1 MAISDWL
8 SLVFI
13 CMLGA
18 MSPGPS
24 LAVVLKHAFNNS
36 AKHAM
41 VASVTHGFGV
51 GLYALASILGLS
63 ILINQHPL
71 VYQIL
76 LGLGALYL
84 VYLAI
89 SLLRSQG
96 GAVTVTTK
104 TSTENYSKAALDGF
118 SIAFFNPKLAIF
130 FLALFSPFISPD
142 NSSALRAA
150 IMCATVF
157 TIDTAWYLLVSVIS
171 AKVKQTYASANV
183 ANTINKLLGVL
194 FLLLAGKVIYSEWL
208 S

>member
-24 LAVVLKHAFNNS
+24 LAVVLKHAFNHS

-41 VASVTHGFGV
+41 VASITHGVGV

-71 VYQIL
+71 LYQTML
-76 LGLGALYL
+76 ALGALYL

-89 SLLRSQG
+89 NLLRSQSSSVSVSSQG
-96 GAVTVTTK
+96 DGASYT
-104 TSTENYSKAALDGF
+104 KAAIDGF

-130 FLALFSPFISPD
+130 FLALFSPFISPETT
-142 NSSALRAA
+142 NATRVI

-171 AKVKQTYASANV
+171 AKVKQTYTSPKV
-183 ANTINKLLGVL
+183 ANTINRVLGVL
-194 FLLLAGKVIYSEWL
+194 FLLLASRVVYGEWL